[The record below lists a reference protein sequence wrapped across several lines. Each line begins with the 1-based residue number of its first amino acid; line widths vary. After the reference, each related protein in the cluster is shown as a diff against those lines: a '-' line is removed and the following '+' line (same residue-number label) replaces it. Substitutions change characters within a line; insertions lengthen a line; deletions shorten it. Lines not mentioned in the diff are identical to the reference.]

1 MNLKKKLNINNSLKF
16 QKQAKEV
23 IPGMTQLLSKRP
35 DMFSYGVWP
44 GYYKKA
50 KGVYVWDLDNNK
62 YLDMSISAIGA
73 SILGYA
79 DNYVDNKVIQ
89 SIKKSVVSSLN
100 CTEEIKLA
108 KKLISLHPWSDQA
121 RFSKSGGEAVAMA
134 VRVARSYTNK
144 EVIAFCGYHGWH
156 DWYLAANIK
165 KDNLKE
171 HLLSGLS
178 PNGVPKGLRGTSF
191 PFRYN
196 NINDLERII
205 KQNKNKVAAIIME
218 PLRNFIPKNNFLK
231 KVKIL
236 AKKNKIILIFD
247 EITSGFRLCPGGA
260 HKILKVNPDMAIFGK
275 AIGNGY
281 PISCIIGKKKIMN
294 HFQNSFIS
302 STAWTERT
310 GAVAANAT
318 IEKYIKK
325 KVHIKIN
332 KLGGLIKNKL
342 NDISKKYNLPVTLF
356 GYDSIIV
363 FIFNNKHSNILKALF
378 IQYMLEQKIL
388 ASNVIFLND
397 SHTKKD
403 LKKYFNAVEKV
414 FKKLSEYNNLKE
426 MKLDL
431 VGKPSKTGFMRLN

>member
-1 MNLKKKLNINNSLKF
+1 
-16 QKQAKEV
+16 
-23 IPGMTQLLSKRP
+23 
-35 DMFSYGVWP
+35 
-44 GYYKKA
+44 
-50 KGVYVWDLDNNK
+50 
-62 YLDMSISAIGA
+62 
-73 SILGYA
+73 
-79 DNYVDNKVIQ
+79 
-89 SIKKSVVSSLN
+89 
-100 CTEEIKLA
+100 
-108 KKLISLHPWSDQA
+108 
-121 RFSKSGGEAVAMA
+121 
-134 VRVARSYTNK
+134 
-144 EVIAFCGYHGWH
+144 
-156 DWYLAANIK
+156 
-165 KDNLKE
+165 
-171 HLLSGLS
+171 
-178 PNGVPKGLRGTSF
+178 
-191 PFRYN
+191 
-196 NINDLERII
+196 
-205 KQNKNKVAAIIME
+205 
-218 PLRNFIPKNNFLK
+218 
-231 KVKIL
+231 
-236 AKKNKIILIFD
+236 
-247 EITSGFRLCPGGA
+247 
-260 HKILKVNPDMAIFGK
+260 
-275 AIGNGY
+275 
-281 PISCIIGKKKIMN
+281 MN